1 MNAKILGLWLIV
13 ECPYCHAPI
22 VVNKYVKDNTV
33 LELLRTRYE
42 TCENCD
48 KSFFI
53 ELEDKTLELGV

>member
-1 MNAKILGLWLIV
+1 MNARIVGLWLIV
-13 ECPYCHAPI
+13 ECPYCHVPM

-42 TCENCD
+42 VCESCD

-53 ELEDKTLELGV
+53 ELEDKKMELGV